1 MFIIITGVIGVGKST
16 VCRRLIQIIRD
27 NGLVCGGILT
37 FKSAEGGITIEDVQS
52 GKKAPLAKI
61 NDGASSGPRTAR
73 YLFNQSSIDFGTQA
87 LYKAVSADV
96 MVIDEIGQ
104 LELRSEGLVSAL
116 DIIKSGRFK
125 NCVLV
130 IRKELLPSYL
140 PQFSTFLRVFETTVE
155 NRNRLPQEI
164 SSTLLEEPD

>member
-1 MFIIITGVIGVGKST
+1 MFIIVTGVIGVGKSI

-73 YLFNQSSIDFGTQA
+73 YLFNQSGIDFGIQA

-104 LELRSEGLVSAL
+104 LELRGEGLVSAL

-130 IRKELLPSYL
+130 IRKALLPLYL

-155 NRNRLPQEI
+155 NRNKLPQEI
-164 SSTLLEEPD
+164 SSILLEEPD